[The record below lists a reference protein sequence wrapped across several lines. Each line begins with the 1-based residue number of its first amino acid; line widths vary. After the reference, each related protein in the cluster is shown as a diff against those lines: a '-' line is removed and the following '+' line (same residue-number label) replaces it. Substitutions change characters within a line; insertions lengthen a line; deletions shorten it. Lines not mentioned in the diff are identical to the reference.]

1 MYEVTKLM
9 RYAVERYGRDRHY
22 EIRFGAST
30 PIVLITWPDGTAIA
44 ELWLDKS
51 KICEKVLFTL

>member
-1 MYEVTKLM
+1 MDKLDKLM
-9 RYAVERYGRDRHY
+9 RYAIEQYGRDRHY

-44 ELWLDKS
+44 ELWMSNSD
-51 KICEKVLFTL
+51 ICKNVFPL